1 MAIVAEMR
9 IKGALVRIHDDAYA
23 DCTPE
28 EIARRKRER
37 NRVAGMILDNMA
49 RRQAERDAQGAQ

>member
-28 EIARRKRER
+28 EIAHRKRER

-49 RRQAERDAQGAQ
+49 RRQAEQDAQGAQ

>member
-9 IKGALVRIHDDAYA
+9 IRGALVRIHDDEYVNA
-23 DCTPE
+23 TPE

-37 NRVAGMILDNMA
+37 NRVAAQIMDKMA
-49 RRQAERDAQGAQ
+49 RRQAEQEAQQA